1 MIRAFLILLLVASS
15 AQSIVWDEG
24 FFGELHWKEQLSLE
38 NYTLALADFSFEDRE
53 KVLVELQG
61 DNHTIACRVLHAGE
75 SSIIN
80 DSVKV
85 SAMKI
90 RDAEMEDEPY
100 AVIRLQLPAIPEI
113 SLIISSDKDVYRGGE
128 DIRMK
133 LSVENQGAVDAENL
147 RIKVDSASP
156 LINEMISIPSL
167 SAGSVWDEKE
177 KTAEDDPIKIDLMAP
192 YLPLANDLEVRVHGM
207 YTDTDGDV
215 FQSWGGAKVHISG
228 PLQLHKRV
236 EETQEFSKSYYVIN
250 SLSNWGNRNLS
261 IDLADS
267 TGKGFQTNDT
277 LTWKIVLEPGKTKT
291 VSYRVK
297 AIEPG
302 MGQSLPDA
310 IASYS
315 FEGRIYA
322 VHSNKPVIDV
332 IGPLVDVKRSISPKK
347 VKLGEE
353 VTISLGLENRGNRKA
368 MLFLEET
375 IPEGA
380 ELTSGLVN
388 ESLMLSSGEKTSR
401 EIRLR
406 ILDPDGIN
414 IPASVVRYRDVRGN
428 EYNTGTSAL
437 RALVQEERLSDP
449 SDNNLNETGT
459 DGASE
464 NIDVRAD
471 EKPDVQ
477 KSDDGK
483 AENRSWAKQNLL
495 ILFIV
500 IILLLSSALGLRS

>member
-1 MIRAFLILLLVASS
+1 
-15 AQSIVWDEG
+15 
-24 FFGELHWKEQLSLE
+24 
-38 NYTLALADFSFEDRE
+38 
-53 KVLVELQG
+53 
-61 DNHTIACRVLHAGE
+61 
-75 SSIIN
+75 
-80 DSVKV
+80 
-85 SAMKI
+85 
-90 RDAEMEDEPY
+90 
-100 AVIRLQLPAIPEI
+100 
-113 SLIISSDKDVYRGGE
+113 
-128 DIRMK
+128 
-133 LSVENQGAVDAENL
+133 
-147 RIKVDSASP
+147 
-156 LINEMISIPSL
+156 
-167 SAGSVWDEKE
+167 
-177 KTAEDDPIKIDLMAP
+177 
-192 YLPLANDLEVRVHGM
+192 
-207 YTDTDGDV
+207 
-215 FQSWGGAKVHISG
+215 
-228 PLQLHKRV
+228 
-236 EETQEFSKSYYVIN
+236 
-250 SLSNWGNRNLS
+250 
-261 IDLADS
+261 
-267 TGKGFQTNDT
+267 
-277 LTWKIVLEPGKTKT
+277 
-291 VSYRVK
+291 
-297 AIEPG
+297 

-437 RALVQEERLSDP
+437 RALVQEERLSGP

-471 EKPDVQ
+471 ETRCS

-495 ILFIV
+495 ILIII